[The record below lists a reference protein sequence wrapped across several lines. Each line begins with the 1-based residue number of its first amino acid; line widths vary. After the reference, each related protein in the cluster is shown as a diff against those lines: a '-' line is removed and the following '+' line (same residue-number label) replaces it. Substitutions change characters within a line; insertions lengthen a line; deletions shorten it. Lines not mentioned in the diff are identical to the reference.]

1 MYIYTIKDGKA
12 NLVAQNNEYEQIIT
26 QETYPTR
33 IEHPNT
39 HAVLSYNETDG
50 IHWEYIPYTAKE
62 LRELKYETEKNIT
75 FDGELLT
82 VDDAND
88 LWLKYQ
94 AEGDTVKTNQ
104 LTEIISAKKAEIRE
118 TYPDEGIGE

>member
-118 TYPDEGIGE
+118 TYPDEEIGE

>member
-1 MYIYTIKDGKA
+1 MYIYTIKNGKA

-26 QETYPTR
+26 QETFPAK

-62 LRELKYETEKNIT
+62 LREIKYETEKNIN

-82 VDDAND
+82 VDGAND

-94 AEGDTVKTNQ
+94 AEGDTIKTNQ

-118 TYPDEGIGE
+118 TYPDE

>member
-12 NLVAQNNEYEQIIT
+12 NLVAQNTEYEQIIT
-26 QETYPTR
+26 QETFPAK

-39 HAVLSYNETDG
+39 HAVLSYNETEG
-50 IHWEYIPYTAKE
+50 IYWEYIPYTAKE
-62 LRELKYETEKNIT
+62 IREHKYETEKNIT

-82 VDDAND
+82 VDGAND

-94 AEGDTVKTNQ
+94 AEGDIVKTNQ

-118 TYPDEGIGE
+118 DYPDE

>member
-26 QETYPTR
+26 QDTFPAR

-39 HAVLSYNETDG
+39 HAILSYNETDG

-62 LRELKYETEKNIT
+62 LREIKYETEKNIS

-82 VDDAND
+82 VDGAND

-118 TYPDEGIGE
+118 IYPDE